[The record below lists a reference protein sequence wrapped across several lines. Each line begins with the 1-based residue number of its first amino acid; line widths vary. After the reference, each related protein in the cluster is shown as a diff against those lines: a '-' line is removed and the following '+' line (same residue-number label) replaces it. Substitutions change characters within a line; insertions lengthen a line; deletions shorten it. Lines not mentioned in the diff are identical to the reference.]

1 MSTATLLL
9 IAKAA
14 TNLRRFYVLREN
26 VRCAGDWPPNPDWTS
41 EFYEWL
47 SLASATIPSTERE
60 IARIL
65 GCSGWQLLDLD
76 AYQKVDVDVRQSF
89 G

>member
-14 TNLRRFYVLREN
+14 TNLQRFYVLRDA
-26 VRCAGDWPPNPDWTS
+26 VRCACDWPPNPDWTS

-47 SLASATIPSTERE
+47 CLASATIPSTERE
-60 IARIL
+60 IGMIL
-65 GCSGWQLLDLD
+65 DSNWQLLDWD
-76 AYQKVDVDVRQSF
+76 EFQAVDVNVQHS
-89 G
+89 